1 MSGAPN
7 EAPGDLEEEAA
18 VEAAFIAGFR
28 EAPDKR
34 AFLTLAG
41 IPLTLPGR
49 SDYKLV
55 EVKLD
60 DRWQVGSV
68 SPGFGTS
75 ELSYQPLP
83 GALVSRKTHLRFIY
97 VSARRAREKRLAELR
112 GRAAAPADEPFH
124 V

>member
-1 MSGAPN
+1 MTD
-7 EAPGDLEEEAA
+7 EQTDVEEEAA

-34 AFLTLAG
+34 AFLVLAG
-41 IPLTLPGR
+41 IPLTMPGR

-83 GALVSRKTHLRFIY
+83 GALIGRRTHLRFVY
-97 VSARRAREKRLAELR
+97 VSAKRAKEKRLSEIRPKPVEALAE
-112 GRAAAPADEPFH
+112 EPFH
-124 V
+124 Y